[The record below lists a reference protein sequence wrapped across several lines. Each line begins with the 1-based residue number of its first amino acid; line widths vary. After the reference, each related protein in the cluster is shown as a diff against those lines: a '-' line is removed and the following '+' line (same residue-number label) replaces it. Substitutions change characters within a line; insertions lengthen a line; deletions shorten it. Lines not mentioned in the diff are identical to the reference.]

1 MSYSHFILAI
11 ALCSSSALS
20 ALEEVTLQLKWTH
33 QFQFAGYYMAQHK
46 GFYRQQGLDVNI
58 VPADQDNPDEQFK
71 VLSGQ
76 AQFGVTHSGIL
87 QQRLQGKSLVAL
99 AAIFQS
105 SPYCWMVRADS
116 DIYVPKDFAGKKISH
131 LGRIEGAELVV
142 MLERAGIDVT
152 QLPLYAGL
160 EPIEDFVAGH
170 FDALQVYISNEPFKL
185 AQQGVA
191 TRQICPKHF
200 GLNVYADI
208 LFTSEDVLNYRPQTV
223 ARFRR
228 ASLQGWRYAMSNPD
242 EALAVTQAEYATT
255 KSIEAL
261 ANEADKLM
269 PFIKAPGIALG
280 AMSQARWLWIAQLYR
295 LDLSEFHKQK
305 HQFIYTEPDQEED
318 SWSWMLIL
326 AAIVGVICVP
336 MYIHLIF
343 FRHRRFTLK

>member
-1 MSYSHFILAI
+1 MSYIPLVLAVLLLWCDILA
-11 ALCSSSALS
+11 
-20 ALEEVTLQLKWTH
+20 ALEDVTLQLKWTH
-33 QFQFAGYYMAQHK
+33 QFQFAGYYMAEKK
-46 GFYRQQGLDVNI
+46 GFYRQQGLNVKI
-58 VPADQDNPDEQFK
+58 VAADPDNPDEQFK

-87 QQRLQGKSLVAL
+87 QQRLRGKPLVAL
-99 AAIFQS
+99 AAVFQS
-105 SPYCWMVRADS
+105 SPYCWMVRAES

-131 LGRIEGAELVV
+131 LGRVEGAELVV

-160 EPIEDFVAGH
+160 EPIQDFIAGQ

-208 LFTSEDVLNYRPQTV
+208 LFTSEDVLNYRPDTV

-242 EALAVTQAEYATT
+242 EALAVTQAEYATG

-280 AMSQARWLWIAQLYR
+280 AMSHARWLWIAQLYR
-295 LDLSEFHKQK
+295 LDLALFHEQK
-305 HQFIYTEPDQEED
+305 HQFIYTEPDQEET
-318 SWSWMLIL
+318 SWSWMLTL
-326 AAIVGVICVP
+326 AVIVAVICVP